1 MNTELDYLERIA
13 NALERI
19 AILME
24 EKNDITRFGKK
35 KHKLLPEREEG
46 NNHQNAWVL
55 EPYNVCITTLPA
67 QYLTTIYHYH
77 DKDGLYEPALNR
89 GPNTKIFYTED
100 EAIKY
105 CKINLGCEYQIVDIP
120 PSQTVVIGDDYE

>member
-55 EPYNVCITTLPA
+55 EPYSVCITTLPA
-67 QYLTTIYHYH
+67 QYITTIYHYY
-77 DKDGLYEPALNR
+77 DPNGLNVNALKR
-89 GPNTKIFYTED
+89 GDNTKIFFTKD
-100 EAIKY
+100 EAISY
-105 CKINLGCEYQIVDIP
+105 CKTSLGCEYQIVDIP
-120 PSQTVVIGDDYE
+120 YAEKIIIGDDYE